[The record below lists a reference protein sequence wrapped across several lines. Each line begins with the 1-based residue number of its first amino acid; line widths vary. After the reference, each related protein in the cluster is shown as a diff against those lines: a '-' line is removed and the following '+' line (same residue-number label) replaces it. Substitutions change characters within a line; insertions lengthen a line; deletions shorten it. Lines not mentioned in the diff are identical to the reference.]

1 MTIAISLLNENN
13 HKNTGDGGN
22 DDSVPGLKRELG
34 TRVSSVVHLSVRVI
48 ALMHHVN
55 RSVFVFVFVFV
66 SVYVCVMAL
75 TYHAIHEKLLNW
87 KTIQINFKF

>member
-55 RSVFVFVFVFV
+55 RSVFVFVFV
-66 SVYVCVMAL
+66 SVCVCHGSHISC
-75 TYHAIHEKLLNW
+75 YS
-87 KTIQINFKF
+87 NFSVTEIVELENNPN

>member
-22 DDSVPGLKRELG
+22 DDSVSGLKRELG

-66 SVYVCVMAL
+66 SVCVCL
-75 TYHAIHEKLLNW
+75 GSHISCYSNDW
-87 KTIQINFKF
+87 NC

>member
-55 RSVFVFVFVFV
+55 RSVFVFVFVSV
-66 SVYVCVMAL
+66 SMTRTCTPEIV
-75 TYHAIHEKLLNW
+75 KLEN
-87 KTIQINFKF
+87 NPN

>member
-1 MTIAISLLNENN
+1 MPS
-13 HKNTGDGGN
+13 
-22 DDSVPGLKRELG
+22 LKRELG

-66 SVYVCVMAL
+66 SVCVCQGSHISC
-75 TYHAIHEKLLNW
+75 YS
-87 KTIQINFKF
+87 NFSVTEIVELENNPN